1 MQWLKVLIHYRT
13 PHLKTRWIRLDCIL
27 DHRLNQR
34 DWLWHS
40 SWRAARTLQVVI
52 LSYDDI
58 REMRRLPARV
68 RHQENGLRSKASTPE
83 ESLLDAILDDCVD
96 AILDDFILDDHCIK
110 VSKTLLPTERACIRD
125 IYHAFEGTKVQR
137 RIQD

>member
-1 MQWLKVLIHYRT
+1 MKWLKALSHYRT
-13 PHLKTRWIRLDCIL
+13 PHLKTRWIRRDCIAA
-27 DHRLNQR
+27 HVLNQR
-34 DWLWHS
+34 DWMWHS
-40 SWRAARTLQVVI
+40 SWRVARTILVVK
-52 LSYDDI
+52 LSDDDI

-83 ESLLDAILDDCVD
+83 ESLLDAILHDCFD
-96 AILDDFILDDHCIK
+96 AILDDAILDDHFIK
-110 VSKTLLPTERACIRD
+110 VPKTLLPTERACIRD